1 MEPTPDQRLELH
13 RQMLR
18 AAEAEVRILRLI
30 DEGHAQVLYHSAR
43 GQEAV
48 AAGAIAPLRD
58 DDYLL
63 YGHRGVGHM
72 LAKGLDPVEL
82 FGDILANDAGA
93 TRGLGAGIIHCADPR
108 VGILGQSGTVGG
120 NFVIAAGVGL
130 SIVTRGTDQVV
141 VCFFGDGTANRGTF
155 HEAANAAGVWKLPV
169 VWVCENNGYAVSVPA
184 SESTAVTDIADRA
197 AGYGMPGVV
206 VDGQDPVAVFDAVSD
221 AVARARAGDGPSLVE
236 AKTYRLRGH
245 FEGDPEPYRQAA
257 EVDGWR
263 ARDPIPAHAQ
273 RLEDNGVAT
282 TADLDALL
290 AEVRAE
296 LDAAVETAMQAPMPD
311 RDRIFQGILA

>member
-1 MEPTPDQRLELH
+1 MQPTPEQQVDLH

-18 AAEAEVRILRLI
+18 GAEAEVRILRLI

-48 AAGAIAPLRD
+48 AAGAVTATRD

-72 LAKGLDPVEL
+72 LAKGLDPIEL
-82 FGDILANDAGA
+82 FGDVLANEAGA

-120 NFVIAAGVGL
+120 NFVIAAGAGL
-130 SIVTRGTDQVV
+130 SIRTLGTDQVV
-141 VCFFGDGTANRGTF
+141 VCFFGDGTSNRGTF
-155 HEAANAAGVWKLPV
+155 HESANAAGVWKLPV

-221 AVARARAGDGPSLVE
+221 AITRARAGEGPTLVE

-245 FEGDPEPYRQAA
+245 FEGDPEPYRDSA
-257 EVDGWR
+257 EVDAWG
-263 ARDPIPAHAQ
+263 ARDPIPLHGQ
-273 RLEDNGVAT
+273 RLVDQGIAT
-282 TADLDALL
+282 QADLDALL

-296 LDAAVETAMQAPMPD
+296 LDAAVEMAMQAPMPG
-311 RDRIFQGILA
+311 RDRIFQGIYA